1 MWILNRGFPGQ
12 YCPTRERDEK
22 KDDDF
27 EDIQSLTLIRW
38 TLAESNQHL
47 CTHVHDPYT
56 QFWSKTED

>member
-1 MWILNRGFPGQ
+1 MWILDSGFPRQ
-12 YCPTRERDEK
+12 NRPTGERYEK
-22 KDDDF
+22 ENDDL